1 MGLFGKKN
9 NDNDNNEEEIK
20 DVSMLEGA
28 DLDALI
34 MSAIEETDLEQAQEK
49 EQARINEQER
59 IARMTRE
66 REEAAKQQAK
76 KIVIRRFFLMVTAS
90 EDREDGTY
98 GLKGSVHGEI
108 KKGDKIFLHRPNG
121 SVLEGTVEGIEND
134 SDVAVDSI
142 KAAVARIIVKFTS
155 DIEEGAVPDEVVPF
169 YSVLTCVKPTDAKDP
184 KAPIENPYLVGL
196 TLEYKNY
203 MKDKQYMRLLIKN
216 IADAKFIVPIHP
228 AQPDPNGGKPIIKLI
243 TLKKSPEDPLPMVPL
258 FTDIA
263 ALSAWKELFEKE
275 GKPSIAMLGF
285 KELAKKTQ
293 PEGPDFVL
301 NPNGPLTINFPR
313 EVVNNIAGLVTPLT
327 PDGKPVKQRIAI
339 GVPPKNEETDAIRKA
354 LVEFA
359 QNDPSI
365 KALGFIATLRE
376 RVKGYACVVDCPKE
390 GSPELFQQMLDKVEP
405 FMKEVPTMEFMLR
418 AEAPFAEAYFSK
430 IPYDYKG

>member
-66 REEAAKQQAK
+66 REEAAKQPK

-108 KKGDKIFLHRPNG
+108 KNGDKIFVYRPNG
-121 SVLEGTVEGIEND
+121 SVLEGEVSSIENE
-134 SDVAVDSI
+134 SDETVDSI
-142 KAAVARIIVKFTS
+142 KAATGRVIVKFTS
-155 DIEEGAVPDEVVPF
+155 GVEDGAAAEEVVPF
-169 YSVLTCVKPTDAKDP
+169 YSVLTCVKPVDKENP
-184 KAPIENPYLVGL
+184 KAPVENPYLLGL
-196 TLEYKNY
+196 SLEYKNY
-203 MKDKQYMRLLIKN
+203 VKDKQYMRLLIKN
-216 IADAKFIVPIHP
+216 IADGKFIVPIHP
-228 AQPDPNGGKPIIKLI
+228 AQPSPDGGKPIIKLI
-243 TLKKSPEDPLPMVPL
+243 TLKRSPEDKLPMVPL

-263 ALSAWKELFEKE
+263 ALSSWKELFEKE
-275 GKPSIAMLGF
+275 GKPSVAMLGF
-285 KELAKKTQ
+285 KELAKNTQ

-313 EVVNNIAGLVTPLT
+313 EVVNNIAGLVTPLN

-339 GVPPKNEETDAIRKA
+339 GVPPKSEETDAIRNA

-359 QNDPSI
+359 QNEPSI

-390 GSPELFQQMLDKVEP
+390 GSPELFQQMLDKVKP